1 MTVGARLKEFRS
13 KLKISQIVFSNTV
26 GITQSAVSQVEK
38 NMISISSDILKN
50 ISEAYNLNINWLL
63 TGKGQMFLT
72 DSPGEE
78 PPKVKYLDDSLQ
90 SAEQW
95 RKKKNQEFMEQFKKI
110 KDYSKCDIIPDSVI
124 DDVWDMPVVGDISAG
139 EPLPVFYTEDM
150 KYIPVSKRIV
160 DIPDNYFCFR
170 VNGDSMHPEINHND
184 YVIISK
190 VYNYDDLDGRIIAVR
205 SSEGITLKRLLIDY
219 KHELS
224 LLFPINQR
232 FKPIL
237 LDDTS
242 EIIGVI
248 KILFRKYY

>member
-1 MTVGARLKEFRS
+1 
-13 KLKISQIVFSNTV
+13 
-26 GITQSAVSQVEK
+26 
-38 NMISISSDILKN
+38 MIK
-50 ISEAYNLNINWLL
+50 ALNINKKAFALAVGVSPGNVSDWLGDKRNSSPSLETLIRISETFSVNLNWLL
-63 TGKGQMFLT
+63 IGKGQMFLS

-78 PPKVKYLDDSLQ
+78 PPKVKYLDDDLQ

-95 RKKKNQEFMEQFKKI
+95 RKKKNQEFMDQFKKI
-110 KDYSKCDIIPDSVI
+110 KDYSNSDIIPDSVI

-139 EPLPVFYTEDM
+139 EPLPVFYTDDM

-242 EIIGVI
+242 EILGVI